1 MLPIMYE
8 IAQDACV
15 DYSADADPLGSSG
28 TCFQVLAIR
37 RRLESNATVWK
48 EQLPACVVAL
58 GLRLKQCAD
67 MSMQSCPTQFQ
78 KGLYMLCIY
87 ICIYY
92 VLPPIYAC
100 GLLCVYGG
108 YISQVSIESKFYRIW
123 SPCSQHASR

>member
-1 MLPIMYE
+1 MYE
-8 IAQDACV
+8 IAQDACI

-37 RRLESNATVWK
+37 RRWESNATVWK

-78 KGLYMLCIY
+78 KGLCIICTYMYILCTSAY
-87 ICIYY
+87 ICMWFAVCIWR
-92 VLPPIYAC
+92 
-100 GLLCVYGG
+100 VYKSSFHR
-108 YISQVSIESKFYRIW
+108 IKILSNMESV
-123 SPCSQHASR
+123 

>member
-1 MLPIMYE
+1 MYE
-8 IAQDACV
+8 IAQDACI

-78 KGLYMLCIY
+78 KGLYIICTYMYILCTSAY
-87 ICIYY
+87 ICMWFA
-92 VLPPIYAC
+92 V
-100 GLLCVYGG
+100 CVYGG

-123 SPCSQHASR
+123 SPCSQRASR